1 MAFVHG
7 PNHGQLTINSIPM
20 MCPAWR
26 VLNLQTLDSA
36 ANVRGTDVLIPGLA
50 GVKARRRRTTV
61 TERSLEMIIRG
72 DRNWAGDTYSNVFQ
86 GKKSNVRYLRY
97 YVARPPTTTAGTH
110 SAVLT
115 DADGSTVTRPVHVV
129 GFEVGDIIGAGTVRA
144 VLDLSIPDGEF

>member
-1 MAFVHG
+1 MAFVHTA
-7 PNHGQLTINSIPM
+7 NHGQLTINSIPL

-36 ANVRGTDVLIPGLA
+36 ADTRGTDVLIPGIA
-50 GVKARRRRTTV
+50 GVKARRRRTTA
-61 TERSLEMIIRG
+61 TERSLELIIGG
-72 DRNWAGDTYSNVFQ
+72 DVNWAGAPYANAFQ

-97 YVARPPTTTAGTH
+97 YVARPPVTAAGTH

-115 DADGSTVTRPVHVV
+115 DADGSTVTRDVHVT
-129 GFEVGDIIGAGTVRA
+129 GFEIEDVIGLGKVRA